1 MTKYFKRLPFIF
13 ALAMLFVASCS
24 NDDQGAIALNG
35 GEVFRSQVV
44 TINLPNTNLSL
55 KEYEATLDG
64 RAIMISRSE
73 DHKLLFLMPEDADL
87 GLHTLTI
94 PKLNEATVTY
104 DIKETV
110 LDETPVKTLEPLF
123 ENIKIYNQ
131 TLTNATAPEALN
143 MQKNITCF
151 TNYYNN
157 ASDEEKTQLAL
168 AYKANKTQ
176 FDQIILNDY
185 SNVEGRLTR
194 EDRIILSKFLIAV
207 ASIEI
212 GSWLATSGGHPG
224 VRAMGIVIAGIA
236 TTSAINYYKQF
247 IEVEVKEIGCSIG
260 SILGVNQRSSVG
272 NALSLQND
280 VSSTFS
286 INTLRRKL
294 NSSDATGTQSA
305 AISFFKSREAYNYVI
320 NKVNAAIRYV
330 NDNNSFFTFETFE
343 LAELPASTPAN
354 LAIADQEIFKKITF
368 SVSHPNLKLVS
379 SSLESDGQLN
389 LRIKIIGTPKT
400 LPVETFLNYKYSDDF
415 SSFSGKIPLIV
426 EQNNPFIGN
435 WKLLT
440 FNNGYYPGEFYT
452 MSYVC
457 SKPYNAFTTSDAT
470 FVFTTNTFSNNQT
483 VIEKAYNI
491 TYDGDC
497 KLLTDEPDTEFT
509 ETLNPRGTY
518 VVKGK
523 TATLTYLTNDGAIIG
538 SINMVLIDSN
548 KFQLEGSVYVRQ

>member
-1 MTKYFKRLPFIF
+1 MKKIYQNLFIF
-13 ALAMLFVASCS
+13 LITIVSITSCS

-64 RAIMISRSE
+64 RAITLSRSE

-87 GLHTLTI
+87 GTHTLTI

-123 ENIKIYNQ
+123 ENIKIYNN
-131 TLTNATAPEALN
+131 TLSSATAPEALN

-157 ASDEEKTQLAL
+157 ASDEEKTELAL

-194 EDRIILSKFLIAV
+194 EDRIIFGKFLIAV

-247 IEVEVKEIGCSIG
+247 IEVEVKEIGVSIG

-286 INTLRRKL
+286 ISTLRRKL

-305 AISFFKSREAYNYVI
+305 IISFFKSREAYNYVI

-330 NDNNSFFTFETFE
+330 NENNSFFTFETFE

-368 SVSHPNLKLVS
+368 SVSHPNLKLVF

-389 LRIKIIGTPKT
+389 LKIKIIGTPKS
-400 LPVETFLNYKYSDDF
+400 LPVESFLNYKYSDDF
-415 SSFSGKIPLIV
+415 SSFSGKIPLVIN
-426 EQNNPFIGN
+426 QNPLIGT

-440 FNNGYYPGEFYT
+440 FEGGLVPGEYFITDYQ
-452 MSYVC
+452 C
-457 SKPYNAFTTSDAT
+457 SKPISAYTTDSEIL
-470 FVFTTNTFSNNQT
+470 VITTNTFNFNSNYTIKNYNIDFDPNNCDILNDRPDT
-483 VIEKAYNI
+483 FSKATEKNSLNYVSDANTNTITFTAGGGVDSGPVTDTYVIEQN
-491 TYDGDC
+491 
-497 KLLTDEPDTEFT
+497 KLSL
-509 ETLNPRGTY
+509 G
-518 VVKGK
+518 
-523 TATLTYLTNDGAIIG
+523 
-538 SINMVLIDSN
+538 
-548 KFQLEGSVYVRQ
+548 GSVFVRQ